1 MATMAEQ
8 VNSAEEMIN
17 RLGGPTAVARAIG
30 NVSPKAVSM
39 WKTRG
44 LPSWSFLA
52 FKHLMKEHGISASPS
67 LWGVRD
73 VEQ

>member
-1 MATMAEQ
+1 MAEE
-8 VNSAEEMIN
+8 VNSAEEIID

-39 WKTRG
+39 WKSRG

-52 FKHLMKEHGISASPS
+52 VRKLLKERGMSAHPS
-67 LWGVRD
+67 LWGVREI
-73 VEQ
+73 EQR